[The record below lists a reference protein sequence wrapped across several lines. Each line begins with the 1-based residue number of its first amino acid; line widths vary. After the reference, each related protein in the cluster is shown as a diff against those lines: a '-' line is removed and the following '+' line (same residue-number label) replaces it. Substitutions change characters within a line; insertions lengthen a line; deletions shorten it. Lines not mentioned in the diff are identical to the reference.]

1 MIYEESKLKW
11 VILEGISPNPSPL
24 PPPSTNSLISFNQKS
39 IKDISKQ
46 KQK

>member
-11 VILEGISPNPSPL
+11 VILEGISPTPPL